1 MSCLL
6 HAGAML
12 AYTKLTSRSVCLRK
26 LIFKLFRRVRLSV
39 VLLQDV
45 MALKLE
51 SGLTLDL
58 PTVHALVHR
67 LEYVDIRQ
75 PIGHC
80 PRMLHPHFG
89 LGTVPT
95 PNGSHHIGMDVPHP
109 HFPFTN
115 SVHCWRLSLLDYS
128 FTSMS

>member
-1 MSCLL
+1 
-6 HAGAML
+6 
-12 AYTKLTSRSVCLRK
+12 
-26 LIFKLFRRVRLSV
+26 
-39 VLLQDV
+39 

-58 PTVHALVHR
+58 PAVHALVHR

-75 PIGHC
+75 PSEHC
-80 PRMLHPHFG
+80 PRMLHLHFG

-95 PNGSHHIGMDVPHP
+95 HDGSHHIGMDVPHP
-109 HFPFTN
+109 HFHLHQLGPLL
-115 SVHCWRLSLLDYS
+115 VALSLLDYS